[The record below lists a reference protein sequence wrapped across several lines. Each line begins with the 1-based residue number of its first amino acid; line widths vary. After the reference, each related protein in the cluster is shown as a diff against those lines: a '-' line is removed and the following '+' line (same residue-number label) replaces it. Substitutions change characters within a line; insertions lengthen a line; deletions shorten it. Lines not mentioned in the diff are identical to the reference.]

1 MKNENQIIIV
11 RNVLVEEHYHNPE
24 EEIRKVKC
32 TVVRHI
38 PDAVIDA
45 MLELYEDCVS
55 KSVYTR
61 FLAKDDEI
69 RLNLSGFGHD

>member
-11 RNVLVEEHYHNPE
+11 RNVLVEKHYHNPE

-38 PDAVIDA
+38 PDTVIDT

-55 KSVYTR
+55 KYVFWRRMMRY
-61 FLAKDDEI
+61 D
-69 RLNLSGFGHD
+69 